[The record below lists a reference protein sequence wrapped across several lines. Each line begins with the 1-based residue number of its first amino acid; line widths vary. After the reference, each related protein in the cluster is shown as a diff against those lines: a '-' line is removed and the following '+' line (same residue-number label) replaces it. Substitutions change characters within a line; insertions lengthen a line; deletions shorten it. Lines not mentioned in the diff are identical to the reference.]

1 MSTKETIVHFTVSTP
16 DIKKLK
22 IIKEKLPSGALDRFE
37 IRYGNIL
44 DLLRVKVQEE
54 AITALVQFYDP
65 PLRCFTFQDFQLA
78 PTIEEMDAML
88 GFSRI
93 KKEFYTGVGKE
104 VDFSDLEKALGMSAA
119 ELKVHYKTEGEV
131 HGFKRSYLENQALM
145 FAQKKQWDICGHV
158 LALLVFGVVLLPK
171 NIDYV
176 DPTAIHAFTSF
187 RLFDKDPTPTILA
200 NIYYA
205 IHMRYER
212 KRGVLVCCV
221 HLLYSWLTSHLYKAS
236 CFIKELTRNDWSQKL
251 RALKADSILW
261 YARKLNS
268 DKIIYKCGEFNNVP
282 LIGTLGC
289 INYNPALALRQLGH
303 SMDKE
308 PSEQRI
314 KELILHDNGK
324 GEPRT
329 WKKVIQAWSN
339 VQRRDFGPKNVI
351 AKAAYTA
358 WVQERVKKVLLPF
371 VVDPAYKPD
380 SPDPVPLSIEEI
392 EGVRAAL
399 EASRKEK
406 EKLELDLHQLT
417 NERSQLRFD
426 LKEKNQELQ
435 AMKEENDRQR
445 SKRKRATEGY
455 LSANFNLEA
464 HDERL
469 EQANAEIARWRRR
482 YEKASHD
489 KAESEKNLEVVI
501 FELTD
506 RTKDQEDEIR
516 NLKYDLQE
524 ALNAG
529 QQEHARRLTT
539 EEELLQ
545 RTGEYERAFQAMVSL
560 REVFMRE
567 KEIHEAALNERDY
580 WKRLYTIVSTAS
592 EHVSMVPKMLEDYEK
607 CRDDYDKL
615 VFLCN
620 DLIQDIPKSLAKA
633 ESSPIILPEVVK
645 EFMKLCRDMVDKFQ
659 EDIQRRS

>member
-1 MSTKETIVHFTVSTP
+1 MSTKKTIVHLSVSTP

-22 IIKEKLPSGALDRFE
+22 IIKEKLPSSALDRFV

-44 DLLRVKVQEE
+44 DLLRVRVQEE

-78 PTIEEMDAML
+78 PTLEEMDATL
-88 GFSRI
+88 GFSKI
-93 KKEFYTGVGKE
+93 KKEFYTGAGKE
-104 VDFSDLEKALGMSAA
+104 VDFSDLAKALGLSAT
-119 ELKVHYKTEGEV
+119 ELKTNYKTDGDV
-131 HGFKRSYLENQALM
+131 HGIKRSYLENQALM
-145 FAQKKQWDICGHV
+145 YAQKKQWDICGHL
-158 LALLVFGVVLLPK
+158 LALLIFGVVLLPK
-171 NIDYV
+171 NVDYV
-176 DPTAIHAFTSF
+176 DPAAIHAFTSF
-187 RLFDKDPTPTILA
+187 KVYGKDPTPTILA

-205 IHMRYER
+205 IHTKYEK
-212 KRGVLVCCV
+212 KRGMLFCCV
-221 HLLYSWLTSHLYKAS
+221 HWLYSWLTSHLYKSS
-236 CFIKELTRNDWSQKL
+236 CFIKELARNEWSQKL

-261 YARKLNS
+261 YAKKLKS
-268 DKIIYKCGEFNNVP
+268 DRIIYKCGDFDNVP
-282 LIGTLGC
+282 LMGTLGC
-289 INYNPALALRQLGH
+289 INYNPVLALRQLGH
-303 SMDKE
+303 SMDSE
-308 PSEQRI
+308 PSEQQI
-314 KELILHDNGK
+314 EELILHDNGK
-324 GEPRT
+324 GAPRT
-329 WKKVIQAWSN
+329 LKRVIQAWSQ
-339 VQRRDFGPKNVI
+339 VQRKYFGPKNAI
-351 AKAAYTA
+351 AKAPYTT
-358 WVQERVKKVLLPF
+358 WVQERVGKILLPF

-392 EGVRAAL
+392 EGIKAAL
-399 EASRKEK
+399 EASQKEK

-426 LKEKNQELQ
+426 LKDKNQELQ

-464 HDERL
+464 HNERL
-469 EQANAEIARWRRR
+469 EQADREIARWRRR

-489 KAESEKNLEVVI
+489 KTESEKNLEAVI

-516 NLKYDLQE
+516 GLKYDLQE

-560 REVFMRE
+560 REVFTRQ
-567 KEIHEAALNERDY
+567 KEEFEAALEEKDY
-580 WKRLYTIVSTAS
+580 WKRLYSIISAAN
-592 EHVSMVPKMLEDYEK
+592 EHVSMVPKMLEEYEK
-607 CRDDYDKL
+607 CREDHAKL

-620 DLIQDIPKSLAKA
+620 DLILDIPKSLERA

-645 EFMKLCRDMVDKFQ
+645 EFMELCRSMVDKFK